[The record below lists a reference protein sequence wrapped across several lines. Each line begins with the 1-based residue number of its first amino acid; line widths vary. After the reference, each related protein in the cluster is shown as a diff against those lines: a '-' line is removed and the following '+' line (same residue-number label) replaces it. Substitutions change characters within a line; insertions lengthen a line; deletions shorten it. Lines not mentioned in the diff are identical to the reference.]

1 VVVGCGRSGREPEGP
16 GEGPGSSSW
25 RSGTGAWTVKLDWVV
40 AARGLCHWQASCHTR
55 DLGQKQWR
63 PQRLSA
69 GGSSIAPPPSPSTCV
84 GGHTLTLPVAPSR
97 FLCGQAPEISFF
109 VAAPEKGTCAAIL
122 GTLASDMTC
131 IRRHSR
137 KTRVGCTTNDGDIH
151 ERVNPSPIPGGGH
164 TSSCVGV
171 VLRVPKQEA
180 WGWLPV
186 TPVPGTQPS
195 EARATVAE
203 RLDSDQLFTATNKR
217 TIQHKLQ
224 GLPDSAR
231 P

>member
-1 VVVGCGRSGREPEGP
+1 LAEWDWG
-16 GEGPGSSSW
+16 
-25 RSGTGAWTVKLDWVV
+25 LDWVV
-40 AARGLCHWQASCHTR
+40 LSLASFVPHTR
-55 DLGQKQWR
+55 LGTKTVETPPSQCRWGL
-63 PQRLSA
+63 PSH
-69 GGSSIAPPPSPSTCV
+69 PPPGPPLPHST
-84 GGHTLTLPVAPSR
+84 GGPHTNSASGSR

-217 TIQHKLQ
+217 TRQHKLQ
-224 GLPDSAR
+224 GLPDSAH